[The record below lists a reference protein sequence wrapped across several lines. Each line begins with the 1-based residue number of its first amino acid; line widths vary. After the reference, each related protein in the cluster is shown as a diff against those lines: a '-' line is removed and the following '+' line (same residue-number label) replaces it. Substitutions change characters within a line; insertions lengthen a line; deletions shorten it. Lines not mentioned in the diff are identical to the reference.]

1 MLKNISNKRK
11 FHLLIALIS
20 LFSVLGYQKSFK
32 NTVSMVS
39 NYYESKQKINS
50 VKRTDEQIANLMD
63 SIKELDSRIGK
74 NFENPDLVQNEILEF
89 LSRQNF
95 DVKISKIGSV
105 HLFKNEYFSIYTNTI
120 TLKGGYNDLA
130 LAIHTLENE
139 FQYAKVAS
147 LKLFANRNSRTRKRE
162 LYNTLIFQNYEKN

>member
-11 FHLLIALIS
+11 FYLLIALIG

-32 NTVSMVS
+32 DTVSMVL
-39 NYYESKQKINS
+39 NYYESKEKINS
-50 VKRTDEQIANLMD
+50 VQKTDEQLANLEN
-63 SIKELDSRIGK
+63 SLIELDARIGK

-89 LSRQNF
+89 LSGQNF
-95 DVKISKIGSV
+95 DVKISKIGSM
-105 HLFKNEYFSIYTNTI
+105 HLFKDEYFSIYTNTI

-147 LKLFANRNSRTRKRE
+147 LKLFTNRNSRTRKTE